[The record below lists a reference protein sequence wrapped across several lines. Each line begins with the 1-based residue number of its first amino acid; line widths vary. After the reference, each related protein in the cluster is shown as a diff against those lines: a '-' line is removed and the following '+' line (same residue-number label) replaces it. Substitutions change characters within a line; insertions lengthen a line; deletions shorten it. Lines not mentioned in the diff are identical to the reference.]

1 MHSNAQ
7 VSSGY
12 RWEGIKIVNLIAGID
27 EAGRGCLIGP
37 MAVCGVC
44 LQKEEEKEIQKIGV
58 KDSKQ
63 LSPKKREYLASLIY
77 QIAHSVHVVLVSPQ
91 EIDQE
96 NLNVLTM
103 KKSVE
108 IINKL
113 TPDSIY
119 LDVPSSG
126 RGIQKYCRTIQG
138 MVHQK
143 QIRIYGENKADQNYP
158 VVSAASIIAKVTR
171 DGEIHNLH
179 KIYGDFGSGYPSDP
193 KTKEFAQQCL
203 SGGQALP
210 PIIRTKWAT
219 ITRFQNPQQ
228 QRL

>member
-1 MHSNAQ
+1 M
-7 VSSGY
+7 
-12 RWEGIKIVNLIAGID
+12 ELIAGID

-37 MAVCGVC
+37 MAVCGLC
-44 LQKEEEKEIQKIGV
+44 LHKEREKEIQKIGV

-63 LSPKKREYLASLIY
+63 LSPKKREYLVALIHE
-77 QIAHSVHVVLVSPQ
+77 IAHSVHVVLVSPW
-91 EIDQE
+91 EIDRE

-126 RGIQKYCRTIQG
+126 KGIQKYCRTIHE

-143 QIRIYGENKADQNYP
+143 QLRIYGENKADQNYP

-171 DGEIHNLH
+171 DREIRKLH
-179 KIYGDFGSGYPSDP
+179 QIYGNFGSGYPSDP
-193 KTKEFAQQCL
+193 KTRKFAQQFL
-203 SGGQALP
+203 AEGQALP
-210 PIIRTKWAT
+210 PIIRTKWST
-219 ITRFQNPQQ
+219 ITRFQNMQP
-228 QRL
+228 

>member
-1 MHSNAQ
+1 MA
-7 VSSGY
+7 
-12 RWEGIKIVNLIAGID
+12 LIAGID

-37 MAVCGVC
+37 MAICGVC
-44 LQKEEEKEIQKIGV
+44 LKKEGEKKIQTIGV

-63 LSPKKREYLASLIY
+63 LTPRKRELLAELIY
-77 QIAHSVHVVLVSPQ
+77 QIAHSVRIVLVSPQ

-96 NLNVLTM
+96 SLNVLTM
-103 KKSVE
+103 KKSVD

-113 TPDSIY
+113 TPDLVY

-126 RGIQKYCRTIQG
+126 RGIQKYCRTIQW
-138 MVHQK
+138 MVDQK
-143 QIRIYGENKADQNYP
+143 HIKICGENKADQNYP

-171 DGEIHNLH
+171 DREIHNLH

-193 KTKEFAQQCL
+193 KTKHFAQQCL
-203 SGGQALP
+203 SANQALP

-219 ITRFQNPQQ
+219 ISRFRTPRQQ
-228 QRL
+228 KLFQ

>member
-1 MHSNAQ
+1 
-7 VSSGY
+7 
-12 RWEGIKIVNLIAGID
+12 VNLIAGID

-44 LQKEEEKEIQKIGV
+44 FQKDGEKEIQKIGV

-63 LSPKKREYLASLIY
+63 LSPKKRDYLAALIY
-77 QIAHSVHVVLVSPQ
+77 EIAHSVHVVLVSPQ

-96 NLNVLTM
+96 NLNTLTM

-126 RGIQKYCRTIQG
+126 KGIQKYCRTIQG

-143 QIRIYGENKADQNYP
+143 QLRIYGENKADQNYP
-158 VVSAASIIAKVTR
+158 VVSAASVIAKVTR
-171 DGEIHNLH
+171 DREIHKLH
-179 KIYGDFGSGYPSDP
+179 KIYGNFGSGYPSDP
-193 KTKEFAQQCL
+193 KTKIFAQQCL
-203 SGGQALP
+203 FESKALP

-219 ITRFQNPQQ
+219 ITRLQSPGQ
-228 QRL
+228 LMAMKDK